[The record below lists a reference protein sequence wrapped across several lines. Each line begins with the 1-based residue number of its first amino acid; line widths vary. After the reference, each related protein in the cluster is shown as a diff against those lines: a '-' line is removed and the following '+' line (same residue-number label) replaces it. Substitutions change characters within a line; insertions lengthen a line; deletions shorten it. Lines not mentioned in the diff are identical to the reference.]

1 MRNGTGPVGRARGA
15 LLACLALLAAAACS
29 DSTGPSPV
37 ADLNIGGA
45 PAAPLRVGD
54 TLTLSITLVNAAGN
68 PVTGRP
74 VTWRSSAP
82 AVASVT
88 QEGRVAALSPGQAWI
103 AATAG
108 GVSDSVS
115 VTVASVS
122 TPQAC
127 LQSSPTLALAVGEV
141 RQVALDAAGV
151 ACIPGPAGG
160 GEFTVVAFNG
170 RTAGSMPLDV
180 RGSGIAA
187 PAAGSASIG
196 VAPGAAALDAAAGER
211 RRDLG
216 WEAALRHREG
226 RELAPYVPAARAAAA
241 RRSGIRASVAL
252 ADPPAVGALLR
263 INASIEACDKPNNR
277 VGRVAAVTERAIV
290 VADTANPAGGF
301 SDAEYR
307 EFGLAFDTLVYPVDV
322 ANFGAPTD
330 IDANGRTILF
340 FTRAVN
346 ALTERDS
353 DSFVGGFFYARDL
366 FPRTDTPEFEG
377 CAGSN
382 FGELFYLLAPDPTG
396 QINGNQFSKAFVLDN
411 TVGTVAHEFQHLI
424 SAARRLYV
432 VKTADFDE
440 EVWLNEGLSHIAEEL
455 VFYRAAGLSPGQN
468 LTADRLRSSER
479 VRAAFNS
486 YASSNFGRFGEYLR
500 DPEANSP
507 YGSDD
512 ELGTRGAAWAF
523 LRYAAD
529 RRGGD
534 QAALWNQ
541 LVNNPL
547 TGIPNL
553 RAALGVEPVEWAR
566 DWTVSAYTDDL
577 LASAPAQYQQPSWH
591 FRNIFTALSTNAV
604 YPLRTRTLADAVTT
618 SVSLA
623 PGGGAFFRL
632 AVPAGG
638 RGEVR
643 ITSGT
648 AAPPAGFSATV
659 VRTR

>member
-1 MRNGTGPVGRARGA
+1 MRNGTGRASRTQGA

-45 PAAPLRVGD
+45 PVAPLRVGD
-54 TLTLSITLVNAAGN
+54 TLTLSITLVNAAGS
-68 PVTGRP
+68 PVTGRA
-74 VTWRSSAP
+74 VAWRSSAP

-103 AATAG
+103 AASAG
-108 GVSDSVS
+108 SVTDSVS
-115 VTVASVS
+115 VTVASIS
-122 TPQAC
+122 TSQAC
-127 LQSSPTLALAVGEV
+127 LQSSAALTMAVGEV
-141 RQVALDAAGV
+141 RQVALDAAGI
-151 ACIPGPAGG
+151 ACIQGPAGG

-180 RGSGIAA
+180 RGSGIAS
-187 PAAGSASIG
+187 PTGSASVG
-196 VAPGAAALDAAAGER
+196 LAPWAAALDMAAGER
-211 RRDLG
+211 PRDLA
-216 WEAALRHREG
+216 WESALRAREG

-241 RRSGIRASVAL
+241 RRAGIRASVAL

-263 INASIEACDKPNNR
+263 INASIEACDQPNNR

-301 SDAEYR
+301 TDAEYR
-307 EFGLAFDTLVYPVDV
+307 EFGLAFDTLVHPVVV

-330 IDANGRTILF
+330 IDANGRTVLF

-346 ALTERDS
+346 ALTERGS
-353 DSFVGGFFYARDL
+353 DEFVGGFFYARDL
-366 FPRTDTPEFEG
+366 FPRTDTEDFEG
-377 CAGSN
+377 CEGSN
-382 FGELFYLLAPDPTG
+382 FGELFYLLAPDPGG

-432 VKTADFDE
+432 VKTENFDE

-455 VFYRAAGLSPGQN
+455 VFYRAAGLAPGQN

-486 YASSNFGRFGEYLR
+486 YASSNFGRYGEYLR

-507 YGSDD
+507 YGNDD

-534 QAALWNQ
+534 QAALWNR
-541 LVNNPL
+541 LVNNTL

-553 RAALGVEPVEWAR
+553 RASLGAEPVEWAR
-566 DWTVSAYTDDL
+566 DWTTSVYTDDL
-577 LASAPAQYQQPSWH
+577 LPSAPAPFQQPSWH
-591 FRNIFTALSTNAV
+591 FRNIFSALSTNAV
-604 YPLRTRTLADAVTT
+604 YPLRTRALADATTT
-618 SVSLA
+618 SVTLE

-632 AVPAGG
+632 AVPSGG

-643 ITSGT
+643 ITSG
-648 AAPPAGFSATV
+648 AGAPGGGFSATV